1 MERKKLHANK
11 GPVNKYRGGGGGVG
25 RSREGVG
32 HLVFSLPNGVG
43 QAILSLTKGWA
54 IIF

>member
-1 MERKKLHANK
+1 MERKKLDANK
-11 GPVNKYRGGGGGVG
+11 GPVNKYGGGGVG

-32 HLVFSLPNGVG
+32 PLVFSHPNGVG